1 MSGSTGLRYIR
12 MTQLLESKNAIIYGA
27 AGSIGSAVART
38 FAREGA
44 TDHLVGRT
52 QATLEAVAADLP
64 GATVTV
70 LDALDEEAVAAHV
83 EKVGK
88 VDISFNLVQRG
99 DVQGQPL
106 LEMAADDFLRPIAT
120 GALTSFVTARAAAR
134 AMSRAGGGVILHLN
148 SGSGSAAAP
157 MMGGT
162 GPADAAVES
171 FMRYLAAETG
181 SFGVRVAGIW
191 TAAVADSLTKEKLVA
206 VGGPNMPDPEI
217 IIQGITQMTMLKRPP
232 MLQEVAETAAFLA
245 SDRASG
251 ITSTMVNVTC
261 GLLPA

>member
-1 MSGSTGLRYIR
+1 
-12 MTQLLESKNAIIYGA
+12 MTQLLKSKNAIIYGA
-27 AGSIGSAVART
+27 GGSIGSAVART

-44 TDHLVGRT
+44 TVHLVGRT
-52 QATLEAVAADLP
+52 RATLEAVAADLP

-70 LDALDEEAVAAHV
+70 LDALDEEAVVEHV
-83 EKVGK
+83 ENVGR
-88 VDISFNLVQRG
+88 VDISFNLVHRG

-106 LEMAADDFLRPIAT
+106 LDMTADDFLRPIST

-134 AMSRAGGGVILHLN
+134 AMRQHGGGVILHLN

-181 SFGVRVAGIW
+181 QFGVRVAGIW
-191 TAAVADSLTKEKLVA
+191 TAAVADSLTREKLVA
-206 VGGPNMPDPEI
+206 VGGPNMPDPEV
-217 IIQGITQMTMLKRPP
+217 IIQGIRQMTMLKRPP
-232 MLQEVAETAAFLA
+232 MLQEVADTAAFLA

-251 ITSTMVNVTC
+251 ITSTMVNVSC